1 MRARL
6 QEFVGALRQSGV
18 AISVAES
25 LDAMQAV
32 AVAGV
37 ERERLR
43 EALAATLVKDERDR
57 GTFDGLFEEYFPLP
71 PPGDPLRRRRKR
83 TRTQPAGG
91 AGARGTA
98 AGERGGRDAVERAV
112 PAAPREPRPASES
125 SRPGA
130 RLPARR
136 RNREDELSRRP
147 FRELTAQEVGE
158 LREVV
163 AMLAEQ
169 LRRRLARRWRR
180 ARHGPIDLRRTLR
193 ATAATGG
200 VPLRLARRTRRPARP
215 DLLALCDLSGSVAAA
230 SELLLALLAPVGRYF
245 RRVALYAYVDHLC
258 PITVEDGRLVPDGPL
273 DLYGRSDL
281 GRVLVE
287 LMAAAPRVSA
297 GALVLVLGD
306 ARNNRRPPRA
316 DLVRKLRAR
325 AERLVWIVPE
335 PRARWNTGD
344 SVLAAYARSCDAVY
358 ECVDLRGLE
367 RAVRQAIA

>member
-1 MRARL
+1 
-6 QEFVGALRQSGV
+6 
-18 AISVAES
+18 
-25 LDAMQAV
+25 
-32 AVAGV
+32 
-37 ERERLR
+37 
-43 EALAATLVKDERDR
+43 
-57 GTFDGLFEEYFPLP
+57 
-71 PPGDPLRRRRKR
+71 
-83 TRTQPAGG
+83 
-91 AGARGTA
+91 
-98 AGERGGRDAVERAV
+98 
-112 PAAPREPRPASES
+112 
-125 SRPGA
+125 
-130 RLPARR
+130 
-136 RNREDELSRRP
+136 
-147 FRELTAQEVGE
+147 
-158 LREVV
+158 
-163 AMLAEQ
+163 MLAEQ

-180 ARHGPIDLRRTLR
+180 ARRGPIDLRRTLR

-230 SELLLALLAPVGRYF
+230 SELLLGLLAPVGRYF

-258 PITVEDGRLVPDGPL
+258 PVAVEDGRLVPDGPL

-335 PRARWNTGD
+335 PRVRWNTGD